1 MSSFDFD
8 VVTGPSAARA
18 TAGLAREPAAPAPAP
33 AEAERAEPPPDPAGR
48 RVDAAE

>member
-18 TAGLAREPAAPAPAP
+18 PAEPAREAPKPQAEG
-33 AEAERAEPPPDPAGR
+33 AEAAEPPDIPAGR
-48 RVDAAE
+48 RVEAAE